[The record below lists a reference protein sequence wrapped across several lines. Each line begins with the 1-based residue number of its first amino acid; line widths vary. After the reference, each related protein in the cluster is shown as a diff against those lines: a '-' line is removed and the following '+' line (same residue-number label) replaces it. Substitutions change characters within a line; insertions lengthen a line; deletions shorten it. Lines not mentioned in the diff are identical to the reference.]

1 MNCRTLLP
9 LLAVLAIVP
18 AATSAQSH
26 SGGIAT
32 HEPHLFAAADFDIDP
47 AAVTYTRDIAPILQR
62 SCQNCHWAGGGAPMS
77 LTTYA
82 EVRRYAQ
89 RIKDRTAIRDRMGAM
104 PPFFVEKDIGIDAF
118 VSDYSLSDEELALI
132 QAWAD
137 NGAPEGNPAHLP
149 PPLDFNVSGEWT
161 LGEPDLV
168 VLGPD
173 ITMPAIGPDRWGDV
187 GTVPTGLTEDR
198 YVKSVEVREVNDIP
212 TEGGTSTVGGRYIFH
227 HMTYTSGVLNEEGTS
242 VGSQRTS
249 WPIHEVG
256 RNADVFPEKGGRL
269 LPANSVLSLANSH
282 LHSNGRETTGRLE
295 FGFTFF
301 PRGYEPEYTRTGPRL
316 GNGIDIDVAA
326 NQPAQEFHSFVTLEE
341 HTKIIAIEPHLH
353 APGYRMCIEAIW
365 GHNQYT
371 LNCVGYDHNWVKQ
384 YIYED
389 DAAPL
394 LPKGTIL
401 HIIGFLDTT
410 PENPNVADARNWAG
424 GGRRSVSN
432 MFIDLGYSVVLN
444 EEQFQA
450 EMAERRAKMADRNDF
465 DVGCPL
471 CWAPEIM
478 TAQDDDQD
486 DATQASREQQ

>member
-1 MNCRTLLP
+1 MKYSTFAPFAAILVILP
-9 LLAVLAIVP
+9 TASA
-18 AATSAQSH
+18 AQSH

-32 HEPHLFAAADFDIDP
+32 HEPHLFAAADFGID
-47 AAVTYTRDIAPILQR
+47 ATSVTFTRDIAPILQR

-77 LTTYA
+77 LTTYQ
-82 EVRRYAQ
+82 EVRRYAT

-104 PPFFVEKDIGIDAF
+104 PPFFVEKDIGIHEF
-118 VSDYSLSDEELALI
+118 TNDYSLSDQDLALI

-137 NGAPEGNPAHLP
+137 NGAPEGDPADMP
-149 PPLDFNVSGEWT
+149 APRDFSTDGNWV
-161 LGEPDLV
+161 LGQPDLV
-168 VLGPD
+168 VHSPA
-173 ITMPAIGPDRWGDV
+173 ISMPAVGPDRWGDI
-187 GTVPTGLTEDR
+187 GLVPTGLTEDR
-198 YVKSVEVREVNDIP
+198 WVKSVEIREVNDIP
-212 TEGGTSTVGGRYIFH
+212 TDQGTSTVGGRYIFH
-227 HMTYTSGVLNEEGTS
+227 HMTYTSGVLSEAGDDI
-242 VGSQRTS
+242 VGQTTS

-256 RNADVFPEKGGRL
+256 RNADIFPDKAGRL
-269 LPANSVLSLANSH
+269 LPANSALSLANSH

-301 PRGYEPEYTRTGPRL
+301 PEGYVPEYSRRGPRL

-326 NQPAQEFHSFVTLEE
+326 NESAQEFHSFVTLEE
-341 HTKIIAIEPHLH
+341 HTKIIAFEPHLH

-365 GHNQYT
+365 GHNQFT

-401 HIIGFLDTT
+401 HVIGFLDTT
-410 PENPNVADARNWAG
+410 AENPNVADARNWAG

-450 EMAERRAKMADRNDF
+450 EMAIRRAKMDDRNDF

-471 CWAPEIM
+471 CWAPQIM
-478 TAQDDDQD
+478 TADDDDQG
-486 DATQASREQQ
+486 TQGQP